1 MKFLPPVFALF
12 TRALS
17 LAPLLEFNASHPLP
31 AVAHGHFHSQSL
43 FKSQDVPRLVVYVQ
57 TFTTKDNR
65 PLSLLPLLENHT
77 RVTHVI
83 LASVHLHETPGEIRL
98 NDDPFDAR
106 NFEEMWK
113 EIKTLQD
120 AGIKVSILLGG
131 AAAGTYKNLN
141 GTDDEFYAF
150 YHPLLTLIKKYNLD
164 GLDIDVEE
172 PVSLSV
178 PLRLLNALYRD
189 LGSSFLLTMAPIASA
204 LLSEDATNL
213 SGFSYFALDAL
224 ATVPGSDRKL
234 IKWFNAMFYGH
245 FPKGPPHYED
255 VIEAGWNPERV
266 VMGVL
271 DSADG
276 GQPNGFLRVE
286 RLGEMVGELR
296 GLYEEQGGFGGVA
309 GWEYFDAGSGDGYD
323 GEVVENWQW
332 VKRVGE
338 VLFGGFGMRSE
349 L

>member
-1 MKFLPPVFALF
+1 MKFLPTILTLLAL
-12 TRALS
+12 ALS
-17 LAPLLEFNASHPLP
+17 LAQPPEFNASHPLP
-31 AVAHGHFHSQSL
+31 GVAQPYFHSQSL
-43 FKSQDVPRLVVYVQ
+43 FKSQDVPRLVMYVQ
-57 TFTTKDNR
+57 TFTTKDNK

-98 NDDPFDAR
+98 NDDPFDATK
-106 NFEEMWK
+106 FEEMWK
-113 EIKTLQD
+113 EVKILQD

-131 AAAGTYKNLN
+131 AAAGTYRNLN

-150 YHPLLTLIKKYNLD
+150 YYPLLNLIQTYHLD
-164 GLDIDVEE
+164 GLDIDIEE

-189 LGSSFLLTMAPIASA
+189 LGPSFLLTMAPIASA

-224 ATVPGSDRKL
+224 ATVPGSDTKL

-245 FPKGPPHYED
+245 FPKGPPYYED
-255 VIEAGWNPERV
+255 VVEAGWGSERV

-286 RLGEMVGELR
+286 RLGERVAELR
-296 GLYEEQGGFGGVA
+296 ALYEGKDGFGGVA
-309 GWEYFDAGSGDGYD
+309 GWEYFDAGSSDGYD
-323 GEVVENWQW
+323 GEVVQNWEW
-332 VKRVGE
+332 VKRVGV
-338 VLFGGFGMRSE
+338 VLFGGFGMKSE